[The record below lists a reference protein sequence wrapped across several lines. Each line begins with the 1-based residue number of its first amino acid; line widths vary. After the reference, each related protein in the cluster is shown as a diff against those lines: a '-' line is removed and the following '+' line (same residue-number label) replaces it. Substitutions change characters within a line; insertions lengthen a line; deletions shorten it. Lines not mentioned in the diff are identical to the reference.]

1 MVCGHVIIIKYM
13 GHGMELAWIAWD
25 ATRLLALGWNGK
37 PQRLYGKLPKL
48 YGKPKMLY
56 GKPQGLSHEI
66 KWFLHT
72 FTAAATLAWQ
82 QHVFWTPL
90 IVWSSLASCC
100 WQCTLACLWHQG
112 LAHMAAN
119 VNCWEQMCLVHN
131 MGSQKALAKDMVVE
145 KISITNIAINFV
157 YITI

>member
-1 MVCGHVIIIKYM
+1 MAWSLHGL
-13 GHGMELAWIAWD
+13 HGM
-25 ATRLLALGWNGK
+25 
-37 PQRLYGKLPKL
+37 
-48 YGKPKMLY
+48 
-56 GKPQGLSHEI
+56 PQGFWHWGGLGSH
-66 KWFLHT
+66 KGFMGSYQSFMGSQKFFMGSHKAFHMGSHKAFHL

-82 QHVFWTPL
+82 QHVFWTQL

-100 WQCTLACLWHQG
+100 WHCTLACLWHQG

-131 MGSQKALAKDMVVE
+131 MGSQKALAKDMVV
-145 KISITNIAINFV
+145 KTISITHIAINFV